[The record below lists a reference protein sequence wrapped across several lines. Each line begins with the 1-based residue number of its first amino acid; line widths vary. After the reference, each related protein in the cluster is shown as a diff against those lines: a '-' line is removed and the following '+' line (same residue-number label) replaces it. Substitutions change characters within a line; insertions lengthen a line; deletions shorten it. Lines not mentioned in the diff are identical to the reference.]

1 MRPTDEILAAHPLLQ
16 QAYERL
22 ERETGLRP
30 QIERAPARGST
41 ARAGDRSAFLRV
53 APEHTNR
60 CFEVH
65 VLPRLTPV
73 ELGLTANR
81 LDPEWPAL
89 IISEYVNP
97 KMADRLRDMD
107 IGFLDLAGNAYIN
120 APPVYVFIK
129 GNKRAAMEYPDPAPA
144 AHAAFQGAG
153 LRIVFALLCA
163 PHLVSSTYRE
173 IAEAAG
179 VSLGSASRTLHA
191 LRDQGYLL
199 ETSRRTR
206 RLHNYPTLIERW
218 TLAYP
223 EQLRPKTFLGRYRA
237 ADPEWWQDADL
248 APFEAAWGGEVAA
261 ARLTSY
267 LVPERISI
275 HTRMAPAPLL
285 ATFGLR
291 KDPTGNIELHKS
303 FWPPECNTDAPDL
316 APRLLVYAE
325 LLASGHERNI
335 ETARMLYEQGLAGH
349 LEPD

>member
-1 MRPTDEILAAHPLLQ
+1 M
-16 QAYERL
+16 
-22 ERETGLRP
+22 
-30 QIERAPARGST
+30 
-41 ARAGDRSAFLRV
+41 
-53 APEHTNR
+53 
-60 CFEVH
+60 
-65 VLPRLTPV
+65 PRLTSA
-73 ELGLTANR
+73 ELGLAATR
-81 LDPEWPAL
+81 FDIERPGL
-89 IISEYVNP
+89 ILSEYVNP
-97 KMADRLRDMD
+97 GMAERLRDMD

-191 LRDQGYLL
+191 LRDQGFLL
-199 ETSRRTR
+199 ETGRRTR

-237 ADPEWWQDADL
+237 ADPEWWQDAAL
-248 APFEAAWGGEVAA
+248 EPYRAAWGGEVAA

-285 ATFGLR
+285 AAFGLR
-291 KDPTGNIELHKS
+291 KDPRGNIELHKS

-316 APRLLVYAE
+316 APRLLAYAE
-325 LLASGHERNI
+325 LLASGNERNI

>member
-1 MRPTDEILAAHPLLQ
+1 MFPTDEALAAHPILQ
-16 QAYERL
+16 LACEHL
-22 ERETGLRP
+22 ERATGLRP
-30 QIERAPARGST
+30 QIEPAAEAEADAPSIL
-41 ARAGDRSAFLRV
+41 LRI

-65 VLPRLTPV
+65 IVPRLAAV
-73 ELGLTANR
+73 ELGLTASR
-81 LDPEWPAL
+81 LDPERPGL

-97 KMADRLRDMD
+97 KMAERLRDMD

-129 GNKRAAMEYPDPAPA
+129 GNKRAAMEYADPEHD

-163 PHLVSSTYRE
+163 PHLVSSAYRE

-179 VSLGSASRTLHA
+179 VSLGSASRTLRA
-191 LRDQGYLL
+191 LRDQGFLL
-199 ETSRRTR
+199 ETNRRTR
-206 RLHNYPTLIERW
+206 RLHNQRALIERW

-237 ADPEWWQDADL
+237 ANPQWWQDVAL
-248 APFEAAWGGEVAA
+248 EPYQAAWGGEVAA
-261 ARLTSY
+261 ARITGH

-303 FWPPECNTDAPDL
+303 FWPPECATDAPDL

-335 ETARMLYEQGLAGH
+335 ETARMLYEQGLAKR